1 MQVTVKTFATFRKW
15 MQPQTVFEIDDG
27 ATVADLLAVLTGLH
41 PGFAGDIFSAPGVL
55 KEYVNILLNGRNVY
69 FLQGLS
75 TPLRE
80 GDLVALFPP
89 AGGG

>member
-1 MQVTVKTFATFRKW
+1 MQVTVKVFATFRRW
-15 MQPQTVFEIDDG
+15 MEPQAVIVIEDG
-27 ATVADLLAVLTGLH
+27 ATIADLLAVLTGRH
-41 PGFAGDIFSAPGVL
+41 PGFAGDLFSAPGVL
-55 KEYVNILLNGRNVY
+55 KQYVNILLNGRNVY

-75 TPLRE
+75 TPLHE